1 MTTIDLEMLVQQYCD
16 NWWMDTSKSR
26 KSLLSVSGAS
36 SGKIFVD
43 VGAIKTRT
51 EKFHFKQFGEARSDI
66 TSVEKKWTNMSDKS
80 INVGTNISQ
89 SKEVS
94 IRCEQ
99 KSGVKVGGKN
109 ELKLNFQLPA
119 KIGSIGLDVSSTF
132 ENTSDNVY
140 ESKGVN
146 TSKTEDSIK
155 FEVPPMTC
163 AMMVM
168 EQKQEAVSG
177 EFQCTVVISGLALF
191 GVRLSSGLFKQGSA
205 LIGEILTKA
214 VLPNSWVGPQLSL
227 ALKNLNSAGSFDNG
241 KSFGYRVS
249 GNMDVK
255 TSSSSDAIFHHLVIS
270 GETTPELKD
279 TVKELGQKLNL
290 MEVEKEHVV
299 KEAEELK
306 DTVGELEVEKTQM
319 IKEAKELKDTV
330 GELEVEKTQMIK
342 EAKELKDSLK
352 EVMEAI
358 TKIGEE
364 ELPAA
369 LKNL

>member
-1 MTTIDLEMLVQQYCD
+1 
-16 NWWMDTSKSR
+16 
-26 KSLLSVSGAS
+26 
-36 SGKIFVD
+36 
-43 VGAIKTRT
+43 
-51 EKFHFKQFGEARSDI
+51 
-66 TSVEKKWTNMSDKS
+66 MSDKS

-290 MEVEKEHVV
+290 MEVK
-299 KEAEELK
+299 AEELK

-319 IKEAKELKDTV
+319 IEEAKELKDTVGELEVEKTQMIEEAKELKDTV

-369 LKNL
+369 LKKFVTK